1 MLKKSLDISEV
12 VTRTGLP
19 ASTLR
24 YYEEKGLIKSVGRH
38 GLRRMFD
45 VSVLH
50 RLSLIS
56 LGRLAGMSLEEIN
69 GMFSRDGIAKI
80 DRQQLSNKADELE
93 KKIMHLSA
101 MRDGLRHAASCPEP
115 SHFECPKFN
124 QMLRVANR
132 QVRVLNKKS

>member
-1 MLKKSLDISEV
+1 MLKKSLDIGEV
-12 VTRTGLP
+12 VKRAGLP

-69 GMFSRDGIAKI
+69 TMFSRDGIAKI
-80 DRQQLSNKADELE
+80 NRQQLSNKADELE
-93 KKIMHLSA
+93 QKIMHLST

-115 SHFECPKFN
+115 NHFECPKFN
-124 QMLRVANR
+124 QMLRLANR
-132 QVRVLNKKS
+132 QIRVLNKKS